1 MQNSDILLRI
11 DLIVYS
17 AFICLGRNI
26 KTLTMVL
33 PSNLWLASTAHLI
46 ASGIF
51 TEALQLLLL
60 RPMSVGNPTLQK
72 TTMMMMM
79 MMTIIQLLFID
90 V

>member
-51 TEALQLLLL
+51 TKALQLLLL
-60 RPMSVGNPTLQK
+60 RPMSVGNPTLQM
-72 TTMMMMM
+72 TMK
-79 MMTIIQLLFID
+79 MTIIQLLFIY